1 MNYKIHRTGERC
13 LKVVYSD
20 KASLILDKI
29 LGKNEKFNEKLTG
42 TENCDAYFCAAFDF
56 YY

>member
-29 LGKNEKFNEKLTG
+29 LGTNKKFNENLTG